1 MRRQVY
7 RGRIVDLGIE
17 QVTLPGGK
25 AVELEIVRHSGAA
38 AVTAVD
44 DAGRVALIHQF
55 RHATGGFLWELPAGV
70 LDHAGESPAECARR
84 ELREEAGLRAGRLT
98 HLTTIFTSPGFA
110 DERIH
115 LYLAQDLRE
124 EASAP
129 DADEIIAEVARMPLG
144 EALGMIRRGAIVDAK
159 TICGLHM
166 AAAVLGVTA

>member
-17 QVTLPGGK
+17 RVTLPGAGE
-25 AVELEIVRHSGAA
+25 VELEIVRHVGAS

-44 DAGRVALIHQF
+44 DEGRVALIHQF
-55 RHATGGFLWELPAGV
+55 RHAAGGFLWELPAGV
-70 LDHAGESPAECARR
+70 LDHAGESPADCARR
-84 ELREEAGLRAGRLT
+84 ELREEAGLHAGRLT
-98 HLTTIFTSPGFA
+98 HLATIFTTPGFT

-124 EASAP
+124 GTH
-129 DADEIIAEVARMPLG
+129 DRGHDEIIAEVARTPLG

-159 TICGLHM
+159 TICGLHL
-166 AAAVLGVTA
+166 AAAVLGVTP